1 MLIQPLLIACLF
13 APTQTEPAPQIAWN
27 AQTAEHLLS
36 RAGFGASRQSIAL
49 ATDAGL
55 QATVDGLFS
64 AREIRD
70 PYLVVRSQPSAEELA
85 ELTIE
90 ERRSVLLA
98 AGRAS
103 ADQLRDYRLGWFERL
118 LENDDPLRERML
130 LFWHGFFTTSASVVV
145 ESDKVLHQV
154 EMLREGALGSYAEL
168 LQGIVRDPAMLEYL
182 DNDENRKK
190 WANENLARELMELF
204 SLGEGNYTEADVK
217 AAARALTGRRA
228 GEDGLF
234 EFRRSDHDS
243 ALKTIFGVE
252 KRFDG
257 DRLVDLLLEQE
268 ACARWLAGRL
278 LEYFEGRVPSNER
291 LVEYAELLRKS
302 EYGIEPFLR
311 RLFTDPAFYRDEI
324 MGARVTS
331 PIDLMI
337 GTCLRVGL
345 DPSPIF
351 FVVATSLLGQE
362 LMQPPNVKG
371 WEEGEA
377 WISTSTL
384 MMRGNLQGLLLG
396 TYELEGTEAEIV
408 NVIGQSFARES
419 RTLKKFGESR
429 YRPRINFSSRLAKF
443 GRTSD
448 RRIVEFLIEELLATP
463 VEESAQALLVEFLV
477 EERVRLEIEE
487 GQVHLSGPSGE
498 ALLRRL
504 AHLILSLPEAQLS

>member
-1 MLIQPLLIACLF
+1 MLIQPLFLACMLI
-13 APTQTEPAPQIAWN
+13 PTQTETAPPISWN

-36 RAGFGASRQSIAL
+36 RAGFGASRQRIEEAARDGL
-49 ATDAGL
+49 A
-55 QATVDGLFS
+55 ATVNGLFT
-64 AREIRD
+64 ARETRD
-70 PYLVVRSQPSAEELA
+70 PYLVVRFQPTEEELT
-85 ELTIE
+85 ELSIE
-90 ERRSVLLA
+90 ERKVILLA

-103 ADQLRDYRLGWFERL
+103 ADQLRDYRLSWFERL

-130 LFWHGFFTTSASVVV
+130 LFWHGFFTTSASVVT
-145 ESDKVLHQV
+145 ESDKVLHQI
-154 EMLREGALGSYAEL
+154 EFLRQGALGSYAKL
-168 LQGIVRDPAMLEYL
+168 LYGMVRDPAMLEYL

-243 ALKTIFGVE
+243 GLKTIFGVE

-257 DRLVDLLLEQE
+257 DRLVALLLEQD
-268 ACARWLAGRL
+268 ACARWVAGRL
-278 LEYFEGRVPSNER
+278 LEYFEGRAPSAER
-291 LVEYAELLRKS
+291 LIDYAQFLS
-302 EYGIEPFLR
+302 EADFEIEPFLR
-311 RLFTDPAFYRDEI
+311 RLFADPEFYGVEI
-324 MGARVTS
+324 MGGRVTS

-351 FVVATSLLGQE
+351 FVAATPVLGQE

-371 WEEGEA
+371 WEEGET
-377 WISTSTL
+377 WISTSTF

-396 TYELEGTEAEIV
+396 TYELEGTEPEIV
-408 NVIGQSFARES
+408 KAIGESFARES
-419 RTLKKFGESR
+419 RTLIKFGESR
-429 YRPRINFSSRLAKF
+429 YRPRINLSSRLAKF
-443 GRTSD
+443 ERTSD
-448 RRIVEFLIEELLATP
+448 RRIVEFLIEELLATS
-463 VEESAQALLVEFLV
+463 VEEPAQALLVEFLAQ
-477 EERVRLEIEE
+477 ERLLLGIEE
-487 GQVHLSGPSGE
+487 GHVHESGSLGE

-504 AHLILSLPEAQLS
+504 AHAILSLPEAQLS